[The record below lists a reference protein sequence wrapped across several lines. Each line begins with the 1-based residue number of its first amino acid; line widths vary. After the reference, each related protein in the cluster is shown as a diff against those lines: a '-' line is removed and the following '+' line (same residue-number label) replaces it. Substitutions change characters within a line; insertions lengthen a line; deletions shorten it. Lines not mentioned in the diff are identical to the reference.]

1 MAIKKRDVV
10 SSFTV
15 YDSAAELAAGDAVL
29 LQKSVSE
36 LQHSYSPY
44 SGFKVAATVLLANGE
59 VLTGTNQE
67 NASYPVCMCAE
78 GTVLGAV
85 SSLYPGV
92 AVLKMAVTVKSS
104 QQSIAH
110 PVAPCGLCRQR
121 LLEYE
126 NRFQQNIK
134 VIMAGESGEVL
145 VADTVKDLLPL
156 YFSGS
161 DL

>member
-1 MAIKKRDVV
+1 MHKKEIV
-10 SSFTV
+10 STFTV
-15 YDSAAELAAGDAVL
+15 YDSLAELPASDAIL
-29 LQKSVSE
+29 LQNASTE
-36 LQHSYSPY
+36 LQNSYSPY
-44 SGFKVAATVLLANGE
+44 SGFRVAATVLLANGE

-78 GTVLGAV
+78 GTVLGAA
-85 SSLYPGV
+85 SSLYPQV
-92 AVLKMAVTVKSS
+92 AVLKIAVTVKSRN
-104 QQSIAH
+104 QTVNN

-126 NRFQQNIK
+126 NRFKQNIE

-145 VADTVKDLLPL
+145 VAKSVKDLLPL